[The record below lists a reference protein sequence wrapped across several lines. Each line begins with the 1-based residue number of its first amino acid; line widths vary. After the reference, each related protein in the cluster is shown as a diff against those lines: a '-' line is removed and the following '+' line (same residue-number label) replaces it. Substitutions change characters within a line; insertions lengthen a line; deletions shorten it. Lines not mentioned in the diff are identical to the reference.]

1 MAEFL
6 DSFSKKSTGRMY
18 KRGIELFSEWY
29 GKDVET
35 ILKERKDDLTPRAN
49 ETLVDAKQR
58 TSRYEKLLERFHG

>member
-1 MAEFL
+1 
-6 DSFSKKSTGRMY
+6 MY

-58 TSRYEKLLERFHG
+58 TSIYEKLLERFHG